1 MKRLLAIAIIIG
13 IIAYIAVQFL
23 KDRRFNVPSDY
34 DFEISQ
40 NIDKDFYDPSVL
52 KEYYGTVLEVGTFAR
67 SMWRTY
73 TFDVRSPD
81 ADNPEEVLKSDYY
94 NQLRETALFL
104 QDKLEKSKVYKEQG
118 YTNPEIKLI
127 MEQGLTPEDLRLREN
142 AHMFGLSRGSSG
154 SAVWELQKMLN
165 ALGDSIPEDGIFNLI
180 TTNRLREFQS
190 QNNLFPSGE
199 VDEKTL
205 KALLK

>member
-1 MKRLLAIAIIIG
+1 MKRLLAVAIILG

-23 KDRRFNVPSDY
+23 KDRRFNIPSDY
-34 DFEISQ
+34 DIEISQ
-40 NIDKDFYDPSVL
+40 NIDTDFYDPTVL

-81 ADNPEEVLKSDYY
+81 ENDPVEQLKSDYY
-94 NQLRETALFL
+94 EQLKVTALYL
-104 QDKLEKSKVYKEQG
+104 QNKLETSKAYKDQG
-118 YTNPEIKLI
+118 YTNDQIEMI
-127 MEQGLTPEDLRLREN
+127 MEQGITPENLELGK
-142 AHMFGLSRGSSG
+142 MSYLLGLTRGANG
-154 SAVWELQKMLN
+154 AAVWELQKMLN
-165 ALGDSIPEDGIFNLI
+165 TRGDSIPEDGIFNLI
-180 TTNRLREFQS
+180 TTNRLKDFQS
-190 QNNLFPSGE
+190 KNNLFPSGE

>member
-1 MKRLLAIAIIIG
+1 MKRLLAIAIILG

-34 DFEISQ
+34 DMEISQ

-81 ADNPEEVLKSDYY
+81 ETDPEEQLRSDYY

-104 QDKLEKSKVYKEQG
+104 QAKLETSKGYKDQG
-118 YTNPEIKLI
+118 YSNSEIKSLI
-127 MEQGLTPEDLRLREN
+127 EQNMTPEDLRLRK
-142 AHMFGLSRGSSG
+142 HGYMFGLSRGSSG
-154 SAVWELQKMLN
+154 AAVWELQKMLN
-165 ALGDSIPEDGIFNLI
+165 TLGDSIPEDGIFNLI
-180 TTNRLREFQS
+180 TTNRLKEFQT
-190 QNNLFPSGE
+190 QNDLFPSGE